1 MRPSLL
7 DPLFAPASA
16 LAGIGPKNAKLFDRL
31 LDRREGARVV
41 DVLFHLPQGT
51 IDRRARPKIRDAAPG
66 AIVTIEAKV
75 TEHREPPSPRSRAPF
90 KVLVEDD
97 TGDVEL
103 VFFLANH
110 EWVRSRLPVGAT
122 RWISGKLELWD
133 GRRQMV
139 HPDRVMTA
147 DELARLP
154 SVEPVYGLTEGLYQ
168 RTVARAV
175 EGALKR
181 LPRLPEWVS
190 DKTLSDLKLPDFARR
205 SARCTVPKRRRI
217 STRPVPRRRGSPMT
231 SFSPTSSRSC

>member
-1 MRPSLL
+1 MRPSAL
-7 DPLFAPASA
+7 DPLFAPAGA
-16 LAGIGPKNAKLFDRL
+16 LPGIGPKNAKLFDRL
-31 LDRREGARVV
+31 LDKPQGARVV
-41 DVLFHLPQGT
+41 DVLFHLPQAT
-51 IDRRARPKIRDAAPG
+51 VDRRARPKIRDAIPG
-66 AIVTIEAKV
+66 AIVTIEATV
-75 TEHREPPSPRSRAPF
+75 TEHREPGRRSRAPF

-139 HPDRVMTA
+139 HPDRVMTP
-147 DELARLP
+147 DELDRLP

-168 RTVARAV
+168 RAVARAV

-181 LPRLPEWVS
+181 VPQLPEWI
-190 DKTLSDLKLPDFARR
+190 DEKTLSDLNLPSFTQAL
-205 SARCTVPKRRRI
+205 SAMHRPEAPEDI
-217 STRPVPRRRGSPMT
+217 DPASPAATRLA
-231 SFSPTSSRSC
+231 